1 MFFTEALSL
10 FSQNAGSACRTGQLS
25 INRFQSFWNHVPQ
38 CPGGSCQIRAK
49 GAPPADA
56 RRTASSHKAPLNGSC
71 PVWTVGGFSPPSAGE
86 SFPRPPPMPGR
97 RFASGRHPGA
107 WEILILS
114 ILMRLPCARSLTG
127 LTFCSACGLT
137 FISHDFFGDRSV
149 LWTDKQR
156 AGASG
161 SRRGRQVCGSACPM
175 R

>member
-49 GAPPADA
+49 GAPPPTRGAQPAPIKRRSMGVA
-56 RRTASSHKAPLNGSC
+56 RFGLLGLLAP
-71 PVWTVGGFSPPSAGE
+71 PAGE